1 MATVSVAQLIESAV
15 FNDAECG
22 GVTVWEMFEKKFNEL
37 FEGNPDFLVS
47 IEKEGIRSP
56 IMYQPEENRVYEGHH
71 RILCAWLLN
80 IEFIEYTTEWFVAFD
95 ETEICL
101 FD

>member
-1 MATVSVAQLIESAV
+1 VAKVSVAQLIESAA
-15 FNDAECG
+15 FNDAEVA
-22 GVTVWEMFEKKFNEL
+22 GVSVWVMFEKKFDEL
-37 FEGNPDFLVS
+37 FEGNPEFLDS

-80 IEFIEYTTEWFVAFD
+80 IQFIEYTTEWYVAFD
-95 ETEICL
+95 DSEICL